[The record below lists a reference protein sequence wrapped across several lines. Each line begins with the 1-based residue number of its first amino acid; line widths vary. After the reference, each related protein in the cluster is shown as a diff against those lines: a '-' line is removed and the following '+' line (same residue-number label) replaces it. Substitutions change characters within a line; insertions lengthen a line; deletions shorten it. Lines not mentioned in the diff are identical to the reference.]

1 MVVITTWVAFLIWVY
16 VNPPGHAGFVQTAAI
31 FALVF
36 ASVQASPK
44 VMLLPFGTAIPA
56 GIAVYVLVLP
66 GLSRFSELAVLMF
79 VYTFVSVYFFK
90 GGARTVSMMGFLIVW
105 GITNQQSYSFAVA
118 ANSYLMILL
127 SISLAAA
134 TSYLIRAP
142 RPEKQFLVLVRRF
155 FDNAA
160 ALVESK
166 DNGLRHRR
174 GLRQRWHDAYHTRQ
188 LASLPAKLALWAN
201 RISPQRFPGNP
212 PEATQAL
219 LNDFQNLSYRL
230 EALAEEADTEQ
241 ADTPVREVSD
251 DLATWRAGVADALRR
266 WSEDPAAPSEDLA
279 DRLRNALGEVD
290 GKLRGI
296 VNRAGDE
303 KPDDHVYENFYR
315 LLGSCH
321 GLSDAAVAF
330 AGSARG
336 IDWAHWREER
346 F

>member
-1 MVVITTWVAFLIWVY
+1 
-16 VNPPGHAGFVQTAAI
+16 
-31 FALVF
+31 
-36 ASVQASPK
+36 
-44 VMLLPFGTAIPA
+44 MLLPFGTAIPA

-118 ANSYLMILL
+118 ANSYLMVLL

-134 TSYLIRAP
+134 TSYVIRAP

-155 FDNAA
+155 FHSAA
-160 ALVESK
+160 AVVESK
-166 DNGLRHRR
+166 DNVPWHRR
-174 GLRQRWHDAYHTRQ
+174 GLWRRRHDAYHARQ
-188 LASLPAKLALWAN
+188 LATLPAKLALWAH
-201 RISPQRFPGNP
+201 RISSVRFPCNP

-219 LNDFQNLSYRL
+219 LDGFQNLSYRL
-230 EALAEEADTEQ
+230 EALDKEADTQQ
-241 ADTPVREVSD
+241 ADMLVRQVSD
-251 DLATWRAGVADALRR
+251 ELARWRAGVADALRR
-266 WSEDPAAPSEDLA
+266 WSKDPAAPSEDLA
-279 DRLRNALGEVD
+279 DRLNQALGELE

-296 VNRAGDE
+296 VDRAGDE
-303 KPDDHVYENFYR
+303 KPDDLGYENFYR

-321 GLSDAAVAF
+321 GFSDAAAAF